1 MRSWKRI
8 GAIAI
13 LIACAAYAF
22 MDFHG
27 EEPLVEYKV
36 EADSGD
42 TLWGMCAKVAS
53 DKDNMQ
59 EVVYRAMQENHI
71 EHPGD
76 LRPGQTI
83 VIRVK
88 PLTGENHV

>member
-1 MRSWKRI
+1 MRKWKRI

-22 MDFHG
+22 MDCHG

-71 EHPGD
+71 ERSGD
-76 LRPGQTI
+76 LQPGQTI

-88 PLTGENHV
+88 PIKEQA